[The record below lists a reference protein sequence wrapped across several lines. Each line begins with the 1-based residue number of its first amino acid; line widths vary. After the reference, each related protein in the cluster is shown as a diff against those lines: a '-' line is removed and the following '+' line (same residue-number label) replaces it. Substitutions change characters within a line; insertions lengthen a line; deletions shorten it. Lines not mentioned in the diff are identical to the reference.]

1 MRHLVV
7 WGVSLK
13 LKCKKSVFLC
23 FVFFIFKFPSVIVL
37 SQRFHKLYAPT
48 VFFSFGQFPHH
59 LPPSNSALC
68 LLPLNLVS
76 VPASAFF
83 YIHIIAVEPDVGFSF
98 VNLQN
103 IWTWSYTIQNQESVG
118 LLAHCF
124 DLMYQFTD
132 HWRWIP
138 PEYGHLFVSYAS
150 AYLDIHFLPHLI
162 AAQTEQLRSWPPNI
176 VSLLDPHV
184 CVCFFSDW
192 AVSLWILAGRAAGVL
207 AGRHYAVAHLPSHLP
222 LPDEWKPQP
231 VLQNLHPAAG
241 NAHNSSWMQ
250 RVVWTRKLE
259 NWPENVWQRIFWL
272 CST

>member
-1 MRHLVV
+1 MCHLVV

-13 LKCKKSVFLC
+13 LKCKKSVFFWVFFLQFSFV

-68 LLPLNLVS
+68 LPPLNLVS
-76 VPASAFF
+76 VPTSAFF
-83 YIHIIAVEPDVGFSF
+83 YIHILAVEPDVGFSF

-103 IWTWSYTIQNQESVG
+103 IWTCSYTIQNQESVG

-132 HWRWIP
+132 HSRWIP
-138 PEYGHLFVSYAS
+138 PEYGHLFVPYAS

-184 CVCFFSDW
+184 CVCFFQTEQFPSGFW
-192 AVSLWILAGRAAGVL
+192 LGEQLVCWQAGTTPWHIFPVISLYLMSENHNQSFRISIL
-207 AGRHYAVAHLPSHLP
+207 
-222 LPDEWKPQP
+222 PQVMHTTRP
-231 VLQNLHPAAG
+231 GCN
-241 NAHNSSWMQ
+241 
-250 RVVWTRKLE
+250 VWSELE
-259 NWPENVWQRIFWL
+259 N
-272 CST
+272 